1 MLFLDVLL
9 YLRNIIFYCI
19 LSSNIAFYDF
29 IFNMKDAILF
39 HRTQYYF
46 TTPIY
51 DFISHYKIIVRNVGS
66 YCAILFYSTQIISH
80 DPIETH
86 IAQYEIIRRNVIL

>member
-39 HRTQYYF
+39 HRTQYSF

-66 YCAILFYSTQIISH
+66 YVQYYFIGPKLFHMTQ
-80 DPIETH
+80 
-86 IAQYEIIRRNVIL
+86 